1 MHIAGRKKKGHITRR
16 NVAPVEDDSNYD
28 EWNAEDALVQ
38 SWLIN
43 SMTDQ
48 LMSHFMQCGTAKE
61 VWDAVKRSYLDVFD
75 SSQVYE
81 ILSITL
87 RKHAA
92 KDQVYIF
99 HAGLDHSLDQVS
111 GCILATSALPSLK
124 EAYSLVRHEAQR
136 QVTMRTEYH
145 SEASAMAIHKNST
158 RPTSFTPTDSSSRFC
173 THCNSTK
180 HIADVC

>member
-1 MHIAGRKKKGHITRR
+1 MMTIHETTSPTIYIKLDGTNYRVWSQILEMHIAGRKKKGYITRR

-28 EWNAEDALVQ
+28 EWDAEGALVQ

-87 RKHAA
+87 RW
-92 KDQVYIF
+92 
-99 HAGLDHSLDQVS
+99 L
-111 GCILATSALPSLK
+111 
-124 EAYSLVRHEAQR
+124 
-136 QVTMRTEYH
+136 
-145 SEASAMAIHKNST
+145 
-158 RPTSFTPTDSSSRFC
+158 SSY
-173 THCNSTK
+173 K
-180 HIADVC
+180 IPQ

>member
-1 MHIAGRKKKGHITRR
+1 MMTIHETTSPTIYIKLDGTNYRVWSQILEMHIAGRKKKGYITRR
-16 NVAPVEDDSNYD
+16 NVAPIEDDSNYD
-28 EWNAEDALVQ
+28 EWDAEGALVQ

-87 RKHAA
+87 RW
-92 KDQVYIF
+92 
-99 HAGLDHSLDQVS
+99 L
-111 GCILATSALPSLK
+111 
-124 EAYSLVRHEAQR
+124 
-136 QVTMRTEYH
+136 
-145 SEASAMAIHKNST
+145 
-158 RPTSFTPTDSSSRFC
+158 SSY
-173 THCNSTK
+173 K
-180 HIADVC
+180 IPQ

>member
-1 MHIAGRKKKGHITRR
+1 MMTIHETTSPTIYIKLDGTNYRVWSQILEMHIAGRKKKGYITRR

-87 RKHAA
+87 RW
-92 KDQVYIF
+92 
-99 HAGLDHSLDQVS
+99 L
-111 GCILATSALPSLK
+111 
-124 EAYSLVRHEAQR
+124 
-136 QVTMRTEYH
+136 
-145 SEASAMAIHKNST
+145 
-158 RPTSFTPTDSSSRFC
+158 SSY
-173 THCNSTK
+173 K
-180 HIADVC
+180 IPQ